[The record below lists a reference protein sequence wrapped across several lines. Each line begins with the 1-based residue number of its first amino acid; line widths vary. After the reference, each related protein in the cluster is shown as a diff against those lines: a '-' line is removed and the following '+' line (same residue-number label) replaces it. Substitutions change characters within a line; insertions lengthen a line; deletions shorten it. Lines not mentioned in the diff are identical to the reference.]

1 MRARPFLPLSRPAR
15 PASSLFSPLIP
26 VAFPRQST
34 APPRYSQSGDSHDLA
49 RGVAKNNLNSGAT
62 ILDEPPA
69 DFDRPPAA
77 RGFNARFSRP
87 RAAADPDDDAEEP
100 FLRSRR
106 RVPVR
111 RGLLPAWA
119 RSPWGKLA
127 FAAAVLV
134 ALGIIAALLVAARSF
149 LDHDPRFRIDSSA
162 SIQTLGNSQLS
173 RADLLS
179 VFGSDIGRNL
189 FFVPLSQ
196 RRIALEQ
203 IPWVRQATVMRLL
216 PNQLRVAITERTPIA
231 FVQVRGRIELA
242 DAEGVFLTMTP
253 RQMAARHY
261 SFPVV
266 SGIAPADPPS
276 ARSARMQVYQRFIA
290 DLDSTGE
297 LISAQLSEVDLSDP
311 EDVRATVPANGSDLL
326 LHFGQEDFL
335 ARWRNYQAHIAQ
347 WQQQYPKLASVDLRY
362 DREVVLKMA
371 GDPAPS
377 AEPNPSL
384 KSTSKPTPKPE
395 PRPAQPAAHTSPSQH
410 AATHKPK
417 TAQHTPPAKT
427 HASPP
432 PHPRQG
438 AA

>member
-1 MRARPFLPLSRPAR
+1 
-15 PASSLFSPLIP
+15 
-26 VAFPRQST
+26 
-34 APPRYSQSGDSHDLA
+34 
-49 RGVAKNNLNSGAT
+49 VAKTNLNTGAT
-62 ILDEPPA
+62 VLDEPPA
-69 DFDRPPAA
+69 DGPPAA
-77 RGFNARFSRP
+77 RGFDARFSRP
-87 RAAADPDDDAEEP
+87 RAAADSDDAAEEP
-100 FLRSRR
+100 FLRARR

-119 RSPWGKLA
+119 RSPWGRLA
-127 FAAAVLV
+127 FAAAVAA
-134 ALGIIAALLVAARSF
+134 ALGIIAALLVATRNFA
-149 LDHDPRFRIDSSA
+149 DHDPRFRIDSSA

-173 RADLLS
+173 RAELLS

-242 DAEGVFLTMTP
+242 DADGVILTMTP
-253 RQMAARHY
+253 RQMSARHY

-266 SGIAPADPPS
+266 SGIAPADPLS
-276 ARSARMQVYQRFIA
+276 IRSARMHLYQKFIA

-297 LISAQLSEVDLSDP
+297 HISAQLSEVDLSDP
-311 EDVRATVPANGSDLL
+311 DDVRATVPANGSDLL
-326 LHFGQEDFL
+326 LFFGQEDFL

-362 DREVVLKMA
+362 DHEVVLKMA

-377 AEPNPSL
+377 AAPNPTL
-384 KSTSKPTPKPE
+384 K
-395 PRPAQPAAHTSPSQH
+395 PATNPATQPASRPVQTA
-410 AATHKPK
+410 PK
-417 TAQHTPPAKT
+417 QPTHTPPPQHATTHKAKPAHHTPPVKT
-427 HASPP
+427 HGLP
-432 PHPRQG
+432 PHTRAW

>member
-1 MRARPFLPLSRPAR
+1 VAKTNLNTGATILDDPPADLDRPLAARGFAARLSRPAR
-15 PASSLFSPLIP
+15 
-26 VAFPRQST
+26 
-34 APPRYSQSGDSHDLA
+34 
-49 RGVAKNNLNSGAT
+49 AT
-62 ILDEPPA
+62 
-69 DFDRPPAA
+69 
-77 RGFNARFSRP
+77 
-87 RAAADPDDDAEEP
+87 ADPDDDAEEP
-100 FLRSRR
+100 FLRARR

-119 RSPWGKLA
+119 RSPLGRLA
-127 FAAAVLV
+127 FAAALLA
-134 ALGIIAALLVAARSF
+134 ALGLIAALLVAARSF

-173 RADLLS
+173 RAELLS

-196 RRIALEQ
+196 RRTALEQ

-242 DAEGVFLTMTP
+242 DADGVILTMTP

-266 SGIAPADPPS
+266 SGIAPADPLS
-276 ARSARMQVYQRFIA
+276 IRSARMHLYQRFIA

-297 LISAQLSEVDLSDP
+297 HISAQLSEVDLSDP
-311 EDVRATVPANGSDLL
+311 DDVRATVPANGSDLL

-335 ARWRNYQAHIAQ
+335 ARWRNYQAHVAQ
-347 WQQQYPKLASVDLRY
+347 WQQQYPKLASIDLRY

-377 AEPNPSL
+377 AA
-384 KSTSKPTPKPE
+384 SKPTLKPAPKPTSKPE
-395 PRPAQPAAHTSPSQH
+395 PRPVQTAAQPAHTAPSQH
-410 AATHKPK
+410 TTTHKAKP
-417 TAQHTPPAKT
+417 AQHTPPAKS
-427 HASPP
+427 HSSPP
-432 PHPRQG
+432 PHARPG

>member
-1 MRARPFLPLSRPAR
+1 M
-15 PASSLFSPLIP
+15 
-26 VAFPRQST
+26 
-34 APPRYSQSGDSHDLA
+34 
-49 RGVAKNNLNSGAT
+49 AKNNLNSGAT

-69 DFDRPPAA
+69 DLDRPPAA
-77 RGFNARFSRP
+77 RGFDARFSRP
-87 RAAADPDDDAEEP
+87 RAADDDAAEEP
-100 FLRSRR
+100 FLRARR

-119 RSPWGKLA
+119 RSPWGRLA
-127 FAAAVLV
+127 FAAAVAA
-134 ALGIIAALLVAARSF
+134 ALGIIAALLVATRNFA
-149 LDHDPRFRIDSSA
+149 DHDPRFRIDSSA

-173 RADLLS
+173 RAELLS

-242 DAEGVFLTMTP
+242 DADGVILTMTP
-253 RQMAARHY
+253 RQMSARHY

-266 SGIAPADPPS
+266 SGIAPADPLS
-276 ARSARMQVYQRFIA
+276 VRSARMHLYQKFIA

-297 LISAQLSEVDLSDP
+297 HISAQLSEVDLSDP
-311 EDVRATVPANGSDLL
+311 DDVRATVPANGSDLL
-326 LHFGQEDFL
+326 LFFGQEDFL

-362 DREVVLKMA
+362 DHEVVLKMA

-377 AEPNPSL
+377 AAPNPTL
-384 KSTSKPTPKPE
+384 K
-395 PRPAQPAAHTSPSQH
+395 PATNPATQPASRPVQTA
-410 AATHKPK
+410 PK
-417 TAQHTPPAKT
+417 QPTHTPPPQHATTHKAKPAHHTPPVKT
-427 HASPP
+427 HGLP
-432 PHPRQG
+432 PHTRAW

>member
-1 MRARPFLPLSRPAR
+1 
-15 PASSLFSPLIP
+15 
-26 VAFPRQST
+26 
-34 APPRYSQSGDSHDLA
+34 
-49 RGVAKNNLNSGAT
+49 VAKTNLNTGAT
-62 ILDEPPA
+62 VLDEPPA
-69 DFDRPPAA
+69 DGPPAA
-77 RGFNARFSRP
+77 RGFAARLSRP
-87 RAAADPDDDAEEP
+87 ARATADPGDDAEEP
-100 FLRSRR
+100 FLRARR

-119 RSPWGKLA
+119 RSPWGRLA
-127 FAAAVLV
+127 FAAAVAA
-134 ALGIIAALLVAARSF
+134 ALGLIAALLVATRNFA
-149 LDHDPRFRIDSSA
+149 DHDPRFRIDSSA

-173 RADLLS
+173 RAELLS

-242 DAEGVFLTMTP
+242 DADGVILTMTP

-266 SGIAPADPPS
+266 SGIAPADPLS
-276 ARSARMQVYQRFIA
+276 IRSARMHLYQKFIA

-297 LISAQLSEVDLSDP
+297 HISAQLSEVDLSDP
-311 EDVRATVPANGSDLL
+311 DDVRATVPANGSDLL

-347 WQQQYPKLASVDLRY
+347 WQQQYPKLASIDLRY
-362 DREVVLKMA
+362 DHEVVLKMA

-377 AEPNPSL
+377 AAL
-384 KSTSKPTPKPE
+384 KPTSKSE
-395 PRPAQPAAHTSPSQH
+395 PRPAQTAPQPAHTSPSQRT
-410 AATHKPK
+410 ATHKAKP
-417 TAQHTPPAKT
+417 AHHTPPVKT
-427 HASPP
+427 HGLP
-432 PHPRQG
+432 PHTRAW

>member
-1 MRARPFLPLSRPAR
+1 VAKTNLNTGATILDDPPADLDRPLAARGFAARLSRPAR
-15 PASSLFSPLIP
+15 
-26 VAFPRQST
+26 
-34 APPRYSQSGDSHDLA
+34 
-49 RGVAKNNLNSGAT
+49 AT
-62 ILDEPPA
+62 
-69 DFDRPPAA
+69 
-77 RGFNARFSRP
+77 
-87 RAAADPDDDAEEP
+87 ADPDDDAEEP
-100 FLRSRR
+100 FLRARR

-119 RSPWGKLA
+119 RSPLGRLA
-127 FAAAVLV
+127 FAAALLA
-134 ALGIIAALLVAARSF
+134 ALGLIAALLVAARSF

-216 PNQLRVAITERTPIA
+216 PNQLRIAITERTPVA

-242 DAEGVFLTMTP
+242 DADGVILTMTP

-266 SGIAPADPPS
+266 SGIAPADPLS
-276 ARSARMQVYQRFIA
+276 IRSARMHLYQRFIA

-297 LISAQLSEVDLSDP
+297 HISAQLSEVDLSDP
-311 EDVRATVPANGSDLL
+311 DDVRATVPANGSDLL

-335 ARWRNYQAHIAQ
+335 ARWRNYQAHVAQ

-371 GDPAPS
+371 ADPAPS
-377 AEPNPSL
+377 IAP
-384 KSTSKPTPKPE
+384 KTTPKPE
-395 PRPAQPAAHTSPSQH
+395 PKPAHTTPQPAAHKAPVQH
-410 AATHKPK
+410 TIPHQNKP
-417 TAQHTPPAKT
+417 AQHTPPAKS
-427 HASPP
+427 HSSPP
-432 PHPRQG
+432 PHARPG